1 MATVIKLKRSSTADS
16 VPTTSDL
23 ADGEVAINLADKK
36 IYVNNGGTI
45 VEVANAAGGPG
56 QPGSFTT
63 LAASSST
70 TLSSWLEVSGATT
83 LNGAVTLG
91 NATGDDITVTGRVA
105 SHIVPKTNN
114 TYDLGTSSLRW
125 RTAYLAASTIDLGG
139 ATISSDGSGTISI
152 AAAGATLPAASKIG
166 SDSIPSANTA
176 TAVLLRNSVPF
187 FKTGDL
193 SNSNATFDLKA
204 SGGGERVFNDF
215 TLATGSAITTQENTL
230 FSF

>member
-1 MATVIKLKRSSTADS
+1 MATVIKLKRSTTADS

-45 VEVANAAGGPG
+45 VEVANADGSAGNA
-56 QPGSFTT
+56 GSFTT
-63 LAASSST
+63 LTA
-70 TLSSWLEVSGATT
+70 SGATT

-91 NATGDDITVTGRVA
+91 DATGDDVVITGRVA
-105 SHIVPKTNN
+105 GHIVPKTND

-125 RTAYLAASTIDLGG
+125 RTAYLAASTLDLGG
-139 ATISSDGSGTISI
+139 ATISSDGTGAITI
-152 AAAGATLPAASKIG
+152 AATGATLPAASQIG
-166 SDSIPSANTA
+166 SDNIPSANTA
-176 TAVLLRNSVPF
+176 TAVLLRSNIPF

-193 SNSNATFDLKA
+193 STSNATFDLKA

-215 TLATGSAITTQENTL
+215 TLATGSAITTQEKTL

>member
-45 VEVANAAGGPG
+45 VEVANAEGSAGNA
-56 QPGSFTT
+56 GSFTT
-63 LAASSST
+63 LTA
-70 TLSSWLEVSGATT
+70 SGATT

-91 NATGDDITVTGRVA
+91 DATGDDVTITGRIA
-105 SHIVPKTNN
+105 GHIVPKTND

-125 RTAYLAASTIDLGG
+125 RTAYLAASTLDLGG
-139 ATISSDGSGTISI
+139 ATISSDGTGTLSI
-152 AAAGATLPAASKIG
+152 TAAGVT
-166 SDSIPSANTA
+166 IPSGSLVGTEIIAGGNAVNT
-176 TAVLLRNSVPF
+176 LLRDVPF
-187 FKTGDL
+187 FKTGNL
-193 SNSNATFDLKA
+193 STANVTFGFKA
-204 SGGGERVFNDF
+204 SGENERIFDDF
-215 TLATGSAITTQENTL
+215 TLAGGSSITTQTNTL